1 MEPPFQILKSSSYQN
16 ADFFDTG
23 TNMAI
28 DNEDEVEQ
36 VAASVNLSELAH
48 LKNLVTFLQE
58 VTPFPENSEVYPEEC
73 LLGKKVRKKVT
84 HYLVKWKGFED
95 PT

>member
-58 VTPFPENSEVYPEEC
+58 VTPFSRKLRGLSRRVSPW
-73 LLGKKVRKKVT
+73 KKKWERKLPIT
-84 HYLVKWKGFED
+84 
-95 PT
+95 

>member
-58 VTPFPENSEVYPEEC
+58 VTPFPETPRFIQKSVSLE
-73 LLGKKVRKKVT
+73 KKWERKLPIT
-84 HYLVKWKGFED
+84 
-95 PT
+95 

>member
-1 MEPPFQILKSSSYQN
+1 
-16 ADFFDTG
+16 
-23 TNMAI
+23 MAI

-58 VTPFPENSEVYPEEC
+58 VTPISENSEVIQKSVSLE
-73 LLGKKVRKKVT
+73 KKVRKKVT
-84 HYLVKWKGFED
+84 I
-95 PT
+95 T